1 MGSQNVLVVGGGI
14 SGITAA
20 VEVAEA
26 SQGEVYLVEKRPYL
40 GGRVTQLNQY
50 FPKLCPPNCGL
61 EINFKRIKNNPR
73 IHVYTLAQV
82 EEIKGEEGNFEVKVK
97 INPRYVTAACTACG
111 KCVEVCPAERPNEFN
126 YNLDK
131 TKAIYLPHIFAFPYK
146 YVIDMQFCQGTSCS
160 KCAEVCP
167 VKAVDLNMQPETL
180 TLQVGAII
188 WATGWDPYDIT
199 KLEKY
204 GAGRY
209 PNVITNVMMERLASK
224 DGPTGGQILRPSDGK
239 PAKKIAFVQCAGS
252 RDENHLPYCS
262 TVCCL
267 ASLKQALYVKER
279 DPEAQV
285 YFFFIDIR
293 ALGRYEDFF
302 NRAKN
307 EANITFIKGK
317 VGEITEDPA
326 TKDLTL
332 KVEDQSEGKL
342 ISETFDLVV
351 LATGMMPTT
360 KINPPPARVALD
372 KDGFILNE
380 TPGIYG
386 AGCVTR
392 PVEVAAAVQEATA
405 AALRA
410 LQSIRGR

>member
-1 MGSQNVLVVGGGI
+1 MLVVGGGI

-26 SQGEVYLVEKRPYL
+26 SQAEVYLVEKRPYL

-73 IHVYTLAQV
+73 IHVYTLSQV
-82 EEIKGEEGNFEVKVK
+82 EEVKGEEGNFEVKVK
-97 INPRYVTAACTACG
+97 VNPRYVNATCTACG

-126 YNLDK
+126 YNMDT

-146 YVIDMQFCQGTSCS
+146 YVIDMGACRGTSCN

-167 VKAVDLNMQPETL
+167 VNAVDLNMQPETI

-188 WATGWDPYDIT
+188 WATGWDPYDVT
-199 KLEKY
+199 KLEQY
-204 GAGRY
+204 GSGQFS
-209 PNVITNVMMERLASK
+209 NVINNVMMERMASK
-224 DGPTGGQILRPSDGK
+224 DGPTNGQILRPSDGQAPK
-239 PAKKIAFVQCAGS
+239 RIAFVQCAGS
-252 RDENHLPYCS
+252 RDQNHLPYCS
-262 TVCCL
+262 TICCL

-279 DPEAQV
+279 DPEAEV
-285 YFFFIDIR
+285 TFFFIDIR
-293 ALGRYEDFF
+293 ALGRYEDFYL
-302 NRAKN
+302 RAKN
-307 EANITFIKGK
+307 EANIKFVKGK
-317 VGEITEDPA
+317 VGEISEDPA
-326 TKDLTL
+326 TKNLIL
-332 KVEDQSEGKL
+332 KVEDQSEGQIL
-342 ISETFDLVV
+342 EEPFDLVV
-351 LATGMMPTT
+351 LATGMMPTARV
-360 KINPPPARVALD
+360 NPPPSAPLD
-372 KDGFILNE
+372 NDGFVLNQ

-386 AGCVTR
+386 AGCAVR